1 MEEDIGFLD
10 KGRIFTLLSRRI
22 PLNREELMKIVDL
35 KDKESFRRFMKKLE
49 DRGIIKRF
57 HKNDRVNVYFV
68 FTEKFLKSINTNKQY
83 SFNFVYRLYKDK
95 EIVYIGKTNNLKYR
109 IKAHKK
115 DKEFDYYDYAITSD
129 SEAHVY
135 EVYYI
140 NKYRPILNKDCKG
153 EELFNI
159 KVKEL
164 EFISEPM

>member
-1 MEEDIGFLD
+1 
-10 KGRIFTLLSRRI
+10 
-22 PLNREELMKIVDL
+22 MKIVDL

-49 DRGIIKRF
+49 DKGVIKRF
-57 HKNDRVNVYFV
+57 YKNDRINIYFT
-68 FTEKFLKSINTNKQY
+68 FTEEFLKSINTDKQY
-83 SFNFVYRLYKDK
+83 SFNFVYRLHKDK
-95 EIVYIGKTNNLKYR
+95 KIVYVGKTVNLTHR

-115 DKEFDYYDYAITSD
+115 DKDFDYYDYAITSD

-140 NKYRPILNKDCKG
+140 NKYKPILNKDCKG

-164 EFISEPM
+164 EFISELTQQV